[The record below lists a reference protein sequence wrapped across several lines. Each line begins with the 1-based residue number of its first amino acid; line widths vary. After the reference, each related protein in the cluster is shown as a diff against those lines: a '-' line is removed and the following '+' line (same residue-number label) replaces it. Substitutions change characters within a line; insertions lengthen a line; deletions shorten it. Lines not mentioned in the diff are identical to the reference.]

1 MFSFLKEKLNK
12 IYSQVTL
19 RLKNLFSNKNVDD
32 HFFDELEKILLE
44 ADVGVSLTRQCID
57 YLKNLRLNGDLKTGE
72 DAQKFLI
79 LKLEEILSK
88 HIFNKTGS
96 IFLLV
101 GINGSGKTTF
111 VAKLANFFKAQ
122 GKKVLIIAADTFR
135 AAAQEQLDVFA
146 KRIGVDIFA
155 GKINQD
161 PASVIFAGC
170 EKFKNEKYDI
180 LIIDTAGRLQNK
192 INLMREIEKINRV
205 INKVLPEN
213 SIIKLLTIDAMLG
226 QNSFN
231 QAKIF
236 NEAIRLDGVIL
247 TKMDSTGKGGIV
259 FAINQELELPVAYVS
274 FGEEIDQIKAFD
286 PKEYLNQLFKD

>member
-111 VAKLANFFKAQ
+111 VAKLANFFKTQ

-205 INKVLPEN
+205 ISKVLPEA
-213 SIIKLLTIDAMLG
+213 SMIKLLTIDAMLG

-236 NEAIRLDGVIL
+236 NEIIKLDGVVL
-247 TKMDSTGKGGIV
+247 TKMDSTGKGGTV
-259 FAINQELELPVAYVS
+259 FAINQELQLPVAYVS
-274 FGEEIDQIKAFD
+274 FGEEIEQIKAFD